1 MKKLILVFGGMLS
14 VSIGVAMPGK
24 GGKEEVKPCLVSSV
38 PVASTTT
45 KRLTISKPEASTNVL
60 GALLV
65 DKVRAARNAAMRS
78 AGDTV
83 SAKVLFAAERAELE
97 RKQ

>member
-38 PVASTTT
+38 PVASTT